1 MQTTIAC
8 EDFYFSK
15 QYIFE
20 DLITLNALYQKH
32 IANKTFDQFT
42 K

>member
-1 MQTTIAC
+1 MQTTIPC

-20 DLITLNALYQKH
+20 DLIILNPLYEKY

>member
-1 MQTTIAC
+1 MKTTIAC
-8 EDFYFSK
+8 EDFYFLK

-20 DLITLNALYQKH
+20 DLIILNALYQKY